1 MFQIFIPYYAGQ
13 ILKLTW
19 IYKEEGLIELNR

>member
-1 MFQIFIPYYAGQ
+1 MLQIFIPQYAGQ

-19 IYKEEGLIELNR
+19 IYEEEGLIEFNR